1 MRMHLDI
8 VGLLTCAALACV
20 AYSGIACNGGS
31 GSSTY
36 VTKVPPVGTLSA
48 VAKPEWEA
56 PLTTEPR
63 PQQQPSEVAVHLDI
77 SYPMAGF
84 LPRESDSSDLSALQ
98 LVAQNVAQ
106 HMARVYGGSEVAVKW
121 YGVGHEVRE
130 LSPTPRIQRELFDG
144 RSTRLDLSIKN
155 ILSNIQ
161 SGYMEAAA
169 IVSDLMATGE
179 VTGPLFVSAQLSEWL
194 ETNGVR
200 SGEFHVGLFGV
211 KAEYQGITHPPDCPP
226 GSRLGCWFDE
236 RVKKYKPLE
245 SASFLPIYVLVFGR
259 GAEAVTSLM
268 KSLERG
274 VDEMN
279 QYLEFQSEL
288 VTRNSHGFDT
298 NLSCGVGPL
307 GDDGKR
313 ERQYALVVDQDE
325 MYTCVRDATVTLDC
339 AFAGGEDS
347 LVPARGRTTWSSTS
361 TDPTSVEVGN
371 GTEGIAPPEPTVR
384 VDPSARRIEVDVDCS
399 SIRNSRTDLQLALEV
414 SGSANRLTKDWSGW
428 STEVAALG
436 KTLNLNGF
444 VEAVRINPDRYRVEL
459 PVILRFSG
467 G

>member
-1 MRMHLDI
+1 MRMHLGT
-8 VGLLTCAALACV
+8 VVLLTCAALVCV
-20 AYSGIACNGGS
+20 ACNGGS
-31 GSSTY
+31 GPTTE

-48 VAKPEWEA
+48 MAKPEWEA

-63 PQQQPSEVAVHLDI
+63 PQQKPSEVAIHLDI

-106 HMARVYGGSEVAVKW
+106 HMARVYGGSEVTVKW

-130 LSPTPRIQRELFDG
+130 LSPTPRFQRELFDG

-194 ETNGVR
+194 ETTEVR

-211 KAEYQGITHPPDCPP
+211 KAEYQGITHPPECPP

-245 SASFLPIYVLVFGR
+245 SASFLPIYVLVVGR
-259 GAEAVTSLM
+259 GAEAVTSVM

-274 VDEMN
+274 IDEMN
-279 QYLEFQSEL
+279 QSLESQSEL

-313 ERQYALVVDQDE
+313 EQQYALVVDQDE

-339 AFAGGEDS
+339 AFADGDDS
-347 LVPARGRTTWSSTS
+347 LVPTRGRAIWSSTS
-361 TDPTSVEVGN
+361 TRRSGGEVGN
-371 GTEGIAPPEPTVR
+371 GTEGNAPPEPAIR
-384 VDPSARRIEVDVDCS
+384 VDQGGRRIEIDVDCA
-399 SIRNSRTDLQLALEV
+399 SIRNSRTDLQLALDV
-414 SGSANRLTKDWSGW
+414 SGSANRVTKDWNGW